1 MGKPLTE
8 RSHGTER
15 TIIYGADRTR
25 LALASCF
32 ADGNLIGFVDD
43 DPYLKGSRIR
53 GFKVFGHESDIS
65 TIHKVHPFENLWVT
79 FYPATGKRVRLEKF
93 CECNNIKLLILPE
106 LEPSPRCTPISVESG
121 LEFYFQTFDLKAL
134 SHNGC

>member
-1 MGKPLTE
+1 MAVVIVLALLASPRVLARKRWEKSPTE

-15 TIIYGADRTR
+15 TIIYGADRTG

-32 ADGNLIGFVDD
+32 ANGNLIGFVDD
-43 DPYLKGSRIR
+43 DPYLGGGRIR

-106 LEPSPRCTPISVESG
+106 LEPFTI
-121 LEFYFQTFDLKAL
+121 LHTFK
-134 SHNGC
+134 C